1 MDCIFSIIQLYSVV
15 LQFIFVNAKHGVSY
29 TRHMELCFVKK
40 YQEVGD
46 VISFVFTSN
55 DVQSWEAG
63 QYINIS
69 MPDIPVVGAD
79 RIFTIASAPHEG
91 YLLITT
97 IITQSDY
104 KQKMNTLQPGDV
116 VEADQLGGDFVY
128 QENSRKK
135 LYLAGGIGITPY
147 RSIVADRLYNSLPNN
162 AALMYTGRPEGRPFV
177 DELIKIANEDSTL
190 QLFQFESERIT
201 FSTIKRDVPDYAERT
216 IYLAG
221 SQQFVETLGESLHSQ
236 GVPRSQLKYDWFDGY
251 ISLE

>member
-1 MDCIFSIIQLYSVV
+1 
-15 LQFIFVNAKHGVSY
+15 
-29 TRHMELCFVKK
+29 
-40 YQEVGD
+40 
-46 VISFVFTSN
+46 
-55 DVQSWEAG
+55 
-63 QYINIS
+63 
-69 MPDIPVVGAD
+69 MPDVPVVGAD
-79 RIFTIASAPHEG
+79 RIFTIASAPHEEH
-91 YLLITT
+91 LLITT

-135 LYLAGGIGITPY
+135 LYLAGGIGVTPY
-147 RSIVADRLYNSLPNN
+147 RSIIVDRFYNNFPNN
-162 AALMYTGRPEGRPFV
+162 ATLLYTGRPGQRPFITELEYIAHR
-177 DELIKIANEDSTL
+177 DETL

-221 SQQFVETLGESLHSQ
+221 SQQFVETLGENLHSQ

>member
-1 MDCIFSIIQLYSVV
+1 
-15 LQFIFVNAKHGVSY
+15 
-29 TRHMELCFVKK
+29 MELCFVKK

-69 MPDIPVVGAD
+69 MPDVPVVGAD
-79 RIFTIASAPHEG
+79 RIFTIASAPHEEH
-91 YLLITT
+91 LLITT

-135 LYLAGGIGITPY
+135 LYLAGGIGVTPY
-147 RSIVADRLYNSLPNN
+147 RSIIVDRFYNNFPNN
-162 AALMYTGRPEGRPFV
+162 ATLLYTGRPGQRPFITELEYITHR
-177 DELIKIANEDSTL
+177 DETL

-221 SQQFVETLGESLHSQ
+221 SQQFVETLGENLHSQ

-251 ISLE
+251 DSLE